1 MPHVTA
7 HIAAGGPV
15 VELRVGVSLSRAN
28 ALRQAGLDVPQQMA
42 IRGLIDTGA
51 SCTCI
56 DPGCLSFLGLQ
67 PTGQTVVHTP
77 TTGGTPHPCNQ
88 YDVSIMLL
96 HPGLTLTFGVVPVIA
111 SDLSLQ
117 GIDALVGRD
126 ILVRCL
132 FVYDGPA
139 NMFSLAF

>member
-1 MPHVTA
+1 
-7 HIAAGGPV
+7 
-15 VELRVGVSLSRAN
+15 
-28 ALRQAGLDVPQQMA
+28 
-42 IRGLIDTGA
+42 
-51 SCTCI
+51 
-56 DPGCLSFLGLQ
+56 
-67 PTGQTVVHTP
+67 
-77 TTGGTPHPCNQ
+77 
-88 YDVSIMLL
+88 MLL

-126 ILVRCL
+126 ILARCL